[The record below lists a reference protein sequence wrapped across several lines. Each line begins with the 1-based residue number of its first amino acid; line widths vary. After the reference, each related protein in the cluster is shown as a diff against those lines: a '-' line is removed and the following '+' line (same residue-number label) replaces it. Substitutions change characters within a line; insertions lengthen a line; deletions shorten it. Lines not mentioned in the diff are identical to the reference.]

1 MNQTQAIQFMKLFF
15 TVANLKDRIGA
26 VLSEDQ
32 IKAVG
37 TGVERMLGGFARAAS
52 TDDQYLRAILDMLAG
67 CLREA
72 APAAKRDDSPDPL
85 PVPSPKREE
94 KRIELSAVFEA
105 LGGDRGVLTAA
116 KMTAF
121 DLLANA
127 LVKDVCGPA
136 KRKGKIEFSEAVR
149 RLAETLQ
156 CPPIHSRMNV
166 TLETIGPIIASLET
180 VKVRIGAAGAENELA
195 AAAQL
200 TRALSHGCRYACAVK
215 VTEQAI
221 WELEQGV
228 QTALAGM
235 EATASGDRNRYRSE
249 LTLLLTFLADEIKEI
264 LLGARTEHMAELADR
279 AD

>member
-37 TGVERMLGGFARAAS
+37 TGVERTLGGFARAAS
-52 TDDQYLRAILDMLAG
+52 TDDQYLRAILDMMAG

-72 APAAKRDDSPDPL
+72 APAAKKAAPPDPL

-116 KMTAF
+116 KMIAF

-136 KRKGKIEFSEAVR
+136 KRKGRKDFPEAVQ
-149 RLAETLQ
+149 RLAEALH
-156 CPPIHSRMNV
+156 CSLIHPRMNL
-166 TLETIGPIIASLET
+166 TLETIEPIIASLDAAKGCIGIAGKENDLA
-180 VKVRIGAAGAENELA
+180 VAVQLVRM
-195 AAAQL
+195 
-200 TRALSHGCRYACAVK
+200 LSHGCRYACAVK

-249 LTLLLTFLADEIKEI
+249 LTLLLTFLADEIKEL